1 VIASS
6 AFFVLDAILDWP
18 VADYDGSWSQ
28 WGQLSG
34 SAANGGTLRSDSI
47 WRTDTAARSG
57 LVVYNYATSSTPV
70 FYTAATNTSVA
81 VVNDPSLT
89 TSGTFTGT
97 ANRSFRIEID
107 STGGATDTFRWSPDG
122 STTWSQ
128 TLVSIPSGTY
138 ALSDGVVISFATTTG
153 HTLIT
158 SVTGTVAD
166 RWDIITARPVE
177 LLSSDGGS
185 CSSRLNLGSPTTTT
199 FDPVG
204 CMPIPPESQAASA
217 NQIEE
222 EDTAYMAGGGGS
234 SGGGGGAPIA
244 PGY

>member
-1 VIASS
+1 MIASS

-18 VADYDGSWSQ
+18 VVDYDGSWSQ

-34 SAANGGTLRSDSI
+34 SAANGGSLRSDSI

-57 LVVYNYATSSTPV
+57 LIVYNFATSSGPV

-107 STGGATDTFRWSPDG
+107 STGGATDTFRWSLDG

-138 ALSDGVVISFATTTG
+138 ALSDGMVISFATVTG
-153 HTLIT
+153 HTT
-158 SVTGTVAD
+158 ND
-166 RWDIITARPVE
+166 RWDFITARPVE

-185 CSSRLNLGSPTTTT
+185 CSSRLNLTGPNTL
-199 FDPVG
+199 DPPG
-204 CMPIPPESQAASA
+204 CMPSPPESQAASA

-222 EDTAYMAGGGGS
+222 EDAAYMAGGGG
-234 SGGGGGAPIA
+234 GGGGGGPIA

>member
-18 VADYDGSWSQ
+18 VVDYDGSWSQ

-34 SAANGGTLRSDSI
+34 SAANGGSLRSDSI

-57 LVVYNYATSSTPV
+57 LIVYNFATSSGPV
-70 FYTAATNTSVA
+70 FYTAATNTSAA

-138 ALSDGVVISFATTTG
+138 ALSDGMVISFATVTG
-153 HTLIT
+153 HTT
-158 SVTGTVAD
+158 ND
-166 RWDIITARPVE
+166 RWDFITARPVE

-185 CSSRLNLGSPTTTT
+185 CSSRLNLTGPNTL
-199 FDPVG
+199 DPPG
-204 CMPIPPESQAASA
+204 CMPSPPESQAASA

-222 EDTAYMAGGGGS
+222 EDAAYMAGGGG
-234 SGGGGGAPIA
+234 GGGGGGPIA